1 MSSNDRRSEEPSSQP
16 ISRRTLLKVG
26 VASAGGLVLGFQ
38 LWPGRPALA
47 AGRTAEFAPNAFIR
61 IDGTGKVTLTIPSVE
76 MGQGPFTSLS
86 MILAEELDAA
96 FDQIA
101 VEAAPPNE
109 PLYKNPML
117 QVQATG
123 NSNSIRAFWEPMRK
137 AAAGARWMLVQAAA
151 QSWKV
156 DATSLSTAD
165 GNVMHAATG
174 RKLGYGELAARASA
188 LKPPVDL
195 KLKAKSEFKLI
206 GKPLK
211 RVDTPE
217 KTNGRAQYGID
228 AMPKGVK
235 FATVAAS
242 PVFGG
247 TVASVD
253 DAAAKALP
261 GVRQVLV
268 FENFVA
274 VVGDHYWAAKK
285 GLNALKIS
293 WNEGANAN
301 VDQAQVWKQIEAA
314 SAGKAAVAK
323 AAGDVEQGLKQGER
337 LDAEYRMP
345 FLAHAPLE
353 PINCTVHVSKVG
365 CEIWVGTQVAAR
377 TQATAMQICG
387 LPAEKVIV
395 HNLYIGGGFGRR
407 LDVDGIEQAVLVAQK
422 VDAPVKV
429 VRSREEDM
437 QHEFYRPVYLTHLS
451 ASLAGGK
458 IAGWQHRVTGSS
470 ILARWLPPAFQK
482 GIDFDAVDSAVNVPY
497 DIPHLRVE
505 YVRDEPPAVPT
516 GFWRGVG
523 PNNNVFA
530 IESFID
536 ELALK
541 ANQDPVAFRGA
552 MLDKEPRLKAAM
564 QLAASKAGWGEALPK
579 RTGRGIAIQTSFASY
594 IATVAEV
601 EVDEQGE
608 VRVKRLVCAVDT
620 GTIVNPDTVVAQLEG
635 GLIFGLTAALYGEI
649 TIDKGRVQQS
659 NFHDYRMLRIN
670 EAPAIEVHLIAS
682 DQSPGGIGE
691 TGTTASPPAV
701 ANAIFAATGVRLRR
715 MPIDR
720 NLLAGRKG
728 KPS

>member
-1 MSSNDRRSEEPSSQP
+1 MSTDDIR
-16 ISRRTLLKVG
+16 IGRRTLLKAG
-26 VASAGGLVLGFQ
+26 VATAGGLVLGFQ
-38 LWPGRPALA
+38 VWPTRPALA
-47 AGRTAEFAPNAFIR
+47 AARTSEFVPSAFIR
-61 IDGTGKVTLTIPSVE
+61 IDGAGKVTLTIPSVE

-109 PLYKNPML
+109 PLYKNPMF

-137 AAAGARWMLVQAAA
+137 AAAGAREMLVQAAA
-151 QSWKV
+151 QTWKV
-156 DATSLSTAD
+156 DAASLSTAD
-165 GNVMHAATG
+165 GNVMHAASG
-174 RKLGYGELAARASA
+174 RKLGYGALVARAGT
-188 LKPPVDL
+188 LKPPAEP

-206 GKPLK
+206 GKSLK

-217 KTNGRAQYGID
+217 KSNGRAQYGID

-235 FATVAAS
+235 FATVAAC

-247 TVASVD
+247 TVGGVD
-253 DAAAKALP
+253 AAAAKAVP
-261 GVRQVLV
+261 GVSQVLV
-268 FENFVA
+268 FNNFVA

-285 GLNALKIS
+285 GLNALNIS

-301 VDQAQVWKQIEAA
+301 VDQAQVWKQIEEA
-314 SAGKAAVAK
+314 SAGKAAIAK
-323 AAGDVEQGLKQGER
+323 TVGDVEQALKQGER
-337 LDAEYRMP
+337 VDAEYRMP

-353 PINCTVHVSKVG
+353 PINCTVHVRKDG

-377 TQATAMQICG
+377 TQAVAMQLCG
-387 LPAEKVIV
+387 LPADKVIV

-437 QHEFYRPVYLTHLS
+437 QHEYYRPVYFTRLS

-458 IAGWQHRVTGSS
+458 ITGWQYRVTGSS
-470 ILARWLPPAFQK
+470 ILARWLPPAFQN
-482 GIDFDAVDSAVNVPY
+482 GIDFDAVDSAVDVPY
-497 DIPHLRVE
+497 EIPHLRVE

-523 PNNNVFA
+523 PNNNVFT

-541 ANQDPVAFRGA
+541 ANQDPVAFRRG
-552 MLDKEPRLKAAM
+552 MLDKQPRLKAAM
-564 QLAASKAGWGEALPK
+564 ELAASKAGWGQAMPS
-579 RTGRGIAIQTSFASY
+579 RTGRGIAVQVAFASF
-594 IATVAEV
+594 IATVADV

-620 GTIVNPDTVVAQLEG
+620 GTVVNPDTVVAQLEG

-649 TIDKGRVQQS
+649 TIARGRVEQS

-670 EAPAIEVHLIAS
+670 ETPAIEVHLIPS
-682 DQSPGGIGE
+682 DQPPGGIGE

-701 ANAIFAATGVRLRR
+701 ANAIFAATGIRLRR

-720 NLLAGRKG
+720 NLLAGRKS